1 MFNFFKKTK
10 KEPESSKEVLKCLR
24 KIEKDNQRIFR
35 EIERFKKESKSFV
48 QKIGMVRFNPFKEI
62 GSNQSFSV
70 ALLDGNNDGVV
81 FTSHYSREFN
91 RVYAKPI
98 KAGRSSYSLSE
109 EERKA
114 IEKALSQNTEHKT

>member
-10 KEPESSKEVLKCLR
+10 KEPENLREVLRCLR
-24 KIEKDNQRIFR
+24 KTEKDNQRIFH

-98 KAGRSSYSLSE
+98 KAGRSSYSLSG